1 MSSDQNREVNY
12 YPSPEWQAKYCVILS
27 HIMSLAKSKSMLPQ
41 KWVLTWVEW
50 PHAHSNSCLQVNTLL
65 QLWRANIIIYLHC
78 LILNIVIILYFI

>member
-41 KWVLTWVEW
+41 KWVLTWV
-50 PHAHSNSCLQVNTLL
+50 
-65 QLWRANIIIYLHC
+65 
-78 LILNIVIILYFI
+78 